1 MMMDSLH
8 IFHFLVD
15 AHVPMSSR
23 RSFREGKKRL
33 AQQKEALLNA
43 LAEEER
49 RNEHPPLKR
58 DSADSGTLQKEMDLN
73 GGFLKWGYLQNHR
86 S

>member
-15 AHVPMSSR
+15 AHVPMSSAR
-23 RSFREGKKRL
+23 RSAREGKKHL

-58 DSADSGTLQKEMDLN
+58 DSADSGMLQKEIMKWR
-73 GGFLKWGYLQNHR
+73 FLKMGVPPKP
-86 S
+86 

>member
-1 MMMDSLH
+1 MMMDFLR

-23 RSFREGKKRL
+23 RSAREGKKRL

-49 RNEHPPLKR
+49 RNDHPPLKR
-58 DSADSGTLQKEMDLN
+58 DSAESGMPQKWIDMEV
-73 GGFLKWGYLQNHR
+73 

>member
-33 AQQKEALLNA
+33 AQQKEAQLNA

-58 DSADSGTLQKEMDLN
+58 DSADSDAPERNYEMEV
-73 GGFLKWGYLQNHR
+73 